1 MLSSLPEWLLT
12 ERMSMSPL
20 RKKRLEASILRE
32 LAQLIIRQQ
41 AKDDRIEFV
50 AVKEVELRRDFS
62 SAKVQLSLFGTP
74 EGNRLCYAA
83 LQSSLHRLQS
93 LVGRNLR
100 LRFTPRLLL
109 SIAPQQSIDEIA
121 LSDPSSLTGSEQGL

>member
-1 MLSSLPEWLLT
+1 
-12 ERMSMSPL
+12 MSPL

-50 AVKEVELRRDFS
+50 AVKNVELRGDFS

-74 EGNRLCYAA
+74 EGNASCYSAIQA
-83 LQSSLHRLQS
+83 SLHRLQS
-93 LVGRNLR
+93 LIGRNLR
-100 LRFTPRLLL
+100 LRFTPRLIL
-109 SIAPQQSIDEIA
+109 SIAPQQSAEDLA
-121 LSDPSSLTGSEQGL
+121 LSETSPPLNS